1 MRVPLGCGTDVIS
14 VLGIFVYGCMAS
26 MHCIGM
32 CGGMILSVTVRE
44 KDEKGLLLKKQAAYH
59 LGRLLAGVFWGIFLG
74 FTGELFVL
82 NPYFKGLFPA
92 VCGMIMI
99 YMGFSHLG
107 MIDRISLPVIHSI
120 TSKLFSG
127 IKRKGAL
134 PAGILTGLLPCGM
147 LNTVQVYA
155 AGTGSV
161 AEACICMTAFII
173 GTIPLLVLF
182 GTLHAAITGRARRIT
197 VKISGVITVLLGL
210 RLLGKAMG
218 IV

>member
-32 CGGMILSVTVRE
+32 CG
-44 KDEKGLLLKKQAAYH
+44 
-59 LGRLLAGVFWGIFLG
+59 
-74 FTGELFVL
+74 
-82 NPYFKGLFPA
+82 
-92 VCGMIMI
+92 GMIMI

-161 AEACICMTAFII
+161 AEACICMTSFII

-197 VKISGVITVLLGL
+197 VKISGVITILLGL

>member
-1 MRVPLGCGTDVIS
+1 MRAPLGYGADAVS
-14 VLGIFVYGCMAS
+14 VLGIFLYGCMAS

-44 KDEKGLLLKKQAAYH
+44 KEEKGLLLKKQAAYH
-59 LGRLLAGVFWGIFLG
+59 LGRLLTGVFWGIFLG

-82 NPYFKGLFPA
+82 NPYFKRLFPA
-92 VCGMIMI
+92 ACGMIMI

-107 MIDRISLPVIHSI
+107 LIDRISLPVLHSI
-120 TSKLFSG
+120 TAKLSSG

-161 AEACICMTAFII
+161 AEAVVCMAAFVA
-173 GTIPLLVLF
+173 GTIPVLVVF
-182 GTLHAAITGRARRIT
+182 GTLHAAVTGRARRIT

-210 RLLGKAMG
+210 RLLLKA
-218 IV
+218 